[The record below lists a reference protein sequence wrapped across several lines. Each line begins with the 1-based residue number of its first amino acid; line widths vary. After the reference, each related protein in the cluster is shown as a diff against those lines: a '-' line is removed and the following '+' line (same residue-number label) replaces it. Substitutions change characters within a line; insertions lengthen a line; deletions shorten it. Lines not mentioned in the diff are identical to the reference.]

1 MCVCE
6 LTMQWKKACLYPSWK
21 ELLWTHW
28 FKIYLDKTPN
38 NFLILLVDYNFINHP
53 SKLKYISYYYRFD
66 VVSKTISITT
76 IFNIFLK
83 LFYRQ
88 PHMRVKEMRAHFSG
102 LIITIVF
109 PFSAFITK
117 ISIPDLSV
125 FKENINPFLFLID
138 SGHEPIKDEILLP
151 LLKIQ
156 SLKGFYKALKY
167 FHIINFFLHGFIQIY
182 I

>member
-125 FKENINPFLFLID
+125 FKENINPFLFFWLTVD
-138 SGHEPIKDEILLP
+138 TS
-151 LLKIQ
+151 Q
-156 SLKGFYKALKY
+156 
-167 FHIINFFLHGFIQIY
+167 
-182 I
+182 